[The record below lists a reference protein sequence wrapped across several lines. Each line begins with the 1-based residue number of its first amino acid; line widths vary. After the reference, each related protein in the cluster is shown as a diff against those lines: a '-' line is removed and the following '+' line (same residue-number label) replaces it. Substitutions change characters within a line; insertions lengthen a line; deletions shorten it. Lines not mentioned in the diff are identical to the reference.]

1 MNNNQIRFIGAR
13 NLNFLIVSGRDRQVR
28 FCICVAMER
37 LLEASKEL
45 SDKVDSNESAT
56 TELLRQ
62 TESLQQELKSM
73 RQVHT
78 YIATSK
84 RLCYTLSPHSTVS
97 RWR

>member
-1 MNNNQIRFIGAR
+1 M
-13 NLNFLIVSGRDRQVR
+13 NFLIVSGRDKQAVPSVSVR
-28 FCICVAMER
+28 ICVAMER

-56 TELLRQ
+56 TELLKQ

-84 RLCYTLSPHSTVS
+84 QLCYTLSPHSTVS